1 MSKSKAMK
9 TAILNEFGSPLTV
22 EHLQDQVLG
31 AGAVVLD
38 VFAAQVLG
46 YANEVF
52 SKASNYLL
60 ELSILIGRVLSD
72 VYLP

>member
-1 MSKSKAMK
+1 MKA
-9 TAILNEFGSPLTV
+9 AILNEFGSPLTV
-22 EHLQDQVLG
+22 EHLQHPVLG

-52 SKASNYLL
+52 SGAS
-60 ELSILIGRVLSD
+60 SISQRGRLGS
-72 VYLP
+72 L